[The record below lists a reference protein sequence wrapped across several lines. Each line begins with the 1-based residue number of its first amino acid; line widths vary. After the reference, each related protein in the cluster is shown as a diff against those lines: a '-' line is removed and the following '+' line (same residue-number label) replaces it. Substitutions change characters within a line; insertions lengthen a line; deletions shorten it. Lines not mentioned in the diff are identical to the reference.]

1 MCRNTTSV
9 RLMRLRRA
17 AAVLLVLLATGGS
30 AVGAL
35 AVFSVDRDLTVGTI
49 RLSAD
54 PGHAGALDIY
64 VPLVDWGVRFDAV
77 RLPARLSLDL
87 RALDRAAVAE
97 VARGR
102 EPDVEA
108 LRGEAEDA
116 IASYIRLLLAFTAV
130 ASLALGVLSA
140 LALRGRAAPLR
151 LTLPVAGGATA
162 LACLAIV
169 FLLPP
174 RGAIEDPE
182 YYANGPD
189 IPVALRAIDQA
200 TGTAET
206 ISQELNDQL
215 VGLARLIAAPDERG
229 TVGELPHLTLASDL
243 HNNLLALPTLERAVR
258 KGPLFFAGDLTSSGS
273 PFEVAL
279 TRRVARIGDPFVFV
293 TGNHDSDVLAR
304 RLAAA
309 GAIVLTE
316 RGRLL
321 PGGGLGDVVVNV
333 DGLRVAGYS
342 DPFER
347 RRGERYRDRGSEA
360 TESQQRAFADWLRPL
375 AGRVDVVMTHSPALT
390 ELAVEE
396 LRADPPARPLAI
408 LTGHTHEPA
417 LRTSENLVEMNGG
430 TVGGGGTGNLE
441 KDQPFGLA
449 VLARERSARFV
460 PLLADTVQIDAQSGA
475 AKAERSRLDL
485 GEGGG

>member
-1 MCRNTTSV
+1 
-9 RLMRLRRA
+9 MRLRRA
-17 AAVLLVLLATGGS
+17 AAFLLVLLTTAGA
-30 AVGAL
+30 AVGAM
-35 AVFSVDRDLTVGTI
+35 AVFSLDRDLSVGTV
-49 RLSAD
+49 RLSTD
-54 PGHAGALDIY
+54 PGHSGALDIY

-87 RALDRAAVAE
+87 RSLDRTAVAE

-102 EPDVEA
+102 DPDVEA

-116 IASYIRLLLAFTAV
+116 IGAYIRLLLAFA
-130 ASLALGVLSA
+130 AACSLALGALMA

-151 LTLPVAGGATA
+151 ITLPAVVGGV
-162 LACLAIV
+162 LSACLAIM

-200 TGTAET
+200 TGTAAT

-215 VGLARLIAAPDERG
+215 VGLARLIAAPAERG
-229 TVGELPHLTLASDL
+229 PSAKLPRLTLASDL

-258 KGPLFFAGDLTSSGS
+258 EGPLFFAGDLTSSGS
-273 PFEVAL
+273 PFEAAL
-279 TRRVARIGDPFVFV
+279 TRRVASIGDPFVFV
-293 TGNHDSDVLAR
+293 TGNHDSDVLAG

-309 GAIVLTE
+309 GAIVLTDK
-316 RGRLL
+316 GRLL
-321 PGGGLGDVVVNV
+321 KDGRLGEVVVNV

-347 RRGERYRDRGSEA
+347 GRRDGYRDRGSEA
-360 TESQQRAFADWLRPL
+360 TDEQKKAFAAWLRPL
-375 AGRVDVVMTHSPALT
+375 LGRVDVVMTHAPGLT

-396 LRADPPARPLAI
+396 LKADPPARPLAI
-408 LTGHTHEPA
+408 LTGHTHVPF
-417 LRTSENLVEMNGG
+417 LRTSANLVELNGG

-441 KDQPFGLA
+441 KNQPFGLA
-449 VLARERSARFV
+449 ILVRERSRAFA
-460 PLLADTVQIDAQSGA
+460 PLLADLVEIDAGSGA
-475 AKAERSRLDL
+475 ARAERARLDL
-485 GEGGG
+485 GRDG